1 LRGKP
6 PPKEGERG
14 GMISTTGGIEIA
26 AQSINSKVRLMSKES
41 SPASSKNFFSKQ
53 LSIGQDSKHINVIK
67 EADEDFVIDESKRES
82 NFV

>member
-1 LRGKP
+1 
-6 PPKEGERG
+6 
-14 GMISTTGGIEIA
+14 MISTTGGIEIA